1 MFKLCFQLFF
11 RTKDN
16 TKKYNAT
23 TATWIIKP
31 KLQQQRHE
39 MINQKPRALK
49 TRTTSARNLQ
59 HERPQ
64 HNAQALGNISTLL
77 PNEKNSVSR
86 FNDTFLLPF
95 CHKFLNISLSH
106 MLINFVVVKKDSD
119 HI

>member
-1 MFKLCFQLFF
+1 MFF

-39 MINQKPRALK
+39 KPRALK

-59 HERPQ
+59 HER
-64 HNAQALGNISTLL
+64 S
-77 PNEKNSVSR
+77 
-86 FNDTFLLPF
+86 
-95 CHKFLNISLSH
+95 
-106 MLINFVVVKKDSD
+106 
-119 HI
+119 

>member
-1 MFKLCFQLFF
+1 MFF

-39 MINQKPRALK
+39 MINKNRGRSKPELRAPAIFN
-49 TRTTSARNLQ
+49 TSARKQNS
-59 HERPQ
+59 ERPQ

-95 CHKFLNISLSH
+95 CH
-106 MLINFVVVKKDSD
+106 
-119 HI
+119 